1 MVSDNNNKVQD
12 THGKYTDA
20 YIDILKTYEKQI
32 LDSFSKKNNLKEE
45 FFITIKHIMYGLCFV
60 FAGTLLLSIILF
72 TIMIIK
78 DYNSV
83 AVITGAITTIISS
96 FATMIVSLFK
106 LPKIIADYLFNKKE
120 DRLMNQ
126 IIKNIQQYEI
136 NAVKYNLEN
145 LKIERFKQLNAEVT
159 DIPDSDFSNLIYNT
173 PPQNVEIRSN
183 EFVTGNDINNEDIS

>member
-136 NAVKYNLEN
+136 NAVKYDLEN

>member
-1 MVSDNNNKVQD
+1 
-12 THGKYTDA
+12 
-20 YIDILKTYEKQI
+20 
-32 LDSFSKKNNLKEE
+32 
-45 FFITIKHIMYGLCFV
+45 MYGLCFV

-136 NAVKYNLEN
+136 NAVKYDLEN

>member
-32 LDSFSKKNNLKEE
+32 LDSVSKKNNLKEE

-83 AVITGAITTIISS
+83 AVITGSITTIISS

-136 NAVKYNLEN
+136 NAVKYDLEN

>member
-1 MVSDNNNKVQD
+1 MVSDNNN

-32 LDSFSKKNNLKEE
+32 LDSVSKKNNLKEE

-136 NAVKYNLEN
+136 NAVKYDLEN

>member
-32 LDSFSKKNNLKEE
+32 LDSVSKKNNLKEE

-136 NAVKYNLEN
+136 NAVKYDLEN

>member
-32 LDSFSKKNNLKEE
+32 LDSVSKKNNLKEE

-126 IIKNIQQYEI
+126 IIKNIRQYEL
-136 NAVKYNLEN
+136 NAVKYDLEN

>member
-136 NAVKYNLEN
+136 NAVKYDLEN

-173 PPQNVEIRSN
+173 PPQNVGIRSN

>member
-83 AVITGAITTIISS
+83 AVITGVITTIISS

-136 NAVKYNLEN
+136 NAVKYDLEN

>member
-12 THGKYTDA
+12 THGKYTDT

-126 IIKNIQQYEI
+126 IIKNIQQYKI
-136 NAVKYNLEN
+136 NAVKYDLEN